1 MYQHAKIHSLISLS
15 GFIRMLVLFGL
26 CGYTSYIV
34 YKGPICSWTRNSTI
48 IRKNEINTDA
58 DLQLGMFVFKVINRV
73 FQGVITVSKNIYFR
87 IGSTNYSTILI
98 SLQISHLQ
106 KRCQI

>member
-1 MYQHAKIHSLISLS
+1 MYQNAKFHSLISLS

-58 DLQLGMFVFKVINRV
+58 DLQLGMFEFVYKVINRG
-73 FQGVITVSKNIYFR
+73 FRGVVTVSKNI
-87 IGSTNYSTILI
+87 IIL
-98 SLQISHLQ
+98 
-106 KRCQI
+106 

>member
-1 MYQHAKIHSLISLS
+1 MYQNAKIHSLISLS

-58 DLQLGMFVFKVINRV
+58 DLQLGMFVFKVIIRV
-73 FQGVITVSKNIYFR
+73 FPRSYCI
-87 IGSTNYSTILI
+87 
-98 SLQISHLQ
+98 
-106 KRCQI
+106 